1 MPYVFRSYRETAQ
14 TGWNAQ
20 SPTCDVSVVDACRA
34 CLASLLWF
42 DSVEI
47 SPFGY
52 FCDADLL
59 ELNPAL
65 ETSHEMRTGSIQCLL
80 NIGARRS
87 QRQETLERET
97 FEHRFPYRRWTPT
110 DPSSD
115 HRSVSQVKQ
124 DALIFVESVKPE
136 LKDWAQKLVNF
147 RRERAGTVE
156 WSRYACLRFRCP
168 FCEQSF
174 LQADLCRHIENV
186 LK

>member
-80 NIGARRS
+80 SIGARRS

-115 HRSVSQVKQ
+115 HRFSSKTRCL
-124 DALIFVESVKPE
+124 DL
-136 LKDWAQKLVNF
+136 
-147 RRERAGTVE
+147 RRVRKARAERLGTKAGKFSPRTCWNCRMVTLCMP
-156 WSRYACLRFRCP
+156 SLSM
-168 FCEQSF
+168 SF
-174 LQADLCRHIENV
+174 LSAEFSSSGFV
-186 LK
+186 